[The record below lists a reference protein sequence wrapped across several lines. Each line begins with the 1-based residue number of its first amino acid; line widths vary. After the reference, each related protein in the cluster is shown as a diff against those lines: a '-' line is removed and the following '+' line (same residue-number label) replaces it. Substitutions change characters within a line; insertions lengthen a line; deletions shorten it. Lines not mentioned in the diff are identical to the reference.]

1 MRMHNA
7 DETCGVARAALVLGD
22 WWNVLVLREVARG
35 HVRFD
40 ALAAEIGLS
49 RKVLTERLG
58 GLVAQG
64 VLRRSL
70 YQRRPVRYEYLL
82 TDSGTALLPLLVAMQ
97 DWGDRWV
104 LGDGTLTATADAD
117 GAEHARVHALP
128 GTRLPD
134 GLELPGVSAAG
145 GAGGAEG
152 AGGAGGAEGA
162 GGVGSAEAPVAAV
175 PAAAVPAP
183 AVPAAAALAA
193 PAVPVVAP
201 DAPATVLFTYP
212 GTGVEWGPIPG
223 AAGCTLENRLFRD
236 AWPDF
241 RRAGVAVRGI
251 STQLAHEQQEFA
263 RAERLPFP
271 LLSDAAHQLAAALRL
286 PVFRGAG
293 RLRHK
298 RLILVVDAERTV
310 RHTLFPVTDI
320 PHAVEESLRLAAA
333 LRNPVAGDDR
343 GWLGSAHGG

>member
-7 DETCGVARAALVLGD
+7 DETCGTAQAAMVLGD

-58 GLVAQG
+58 RLVAHG
-64 VLRRSL
+64 VLHRSL

-82 TDSGTALLPLLVAMQ
+82 TDAGAGLLPLLVAMQ

-104 LGDGTLTATADAD
+104 LGDGSLTATAAAD
-117 GAEHARVHALP
+117 GAEHARVRALV

-134 GLELPGVSAAG
+134 GLDL
-145 GAGGAEG
+145 
-152 AGGAGGAEGA
+152 
-162 GGVGSAEAPVAAV
+162 
-175 PAAAVPAP
+175 PAAQGTDVPL
-183 AVPAAAALAA
+183 VS
-193 PAVPVVAP
+193 P

-212 GTGVEWGPIPG
+212 GTGVEWGEPPIPG
-223 AAGCTLENRLFRD
+223 APGCTLENRLFRD
-236 AWPDF
+236 AWPEF
-241 RRAGVAVRGI
+241 RKAGVEIRGI
-251 STQLAHEQQEFA
+251 STQLGHEQAEFA
-263 RAERLPFP
+263 RAEEIPYP

-286 PVFRGAG
+286 PAFRGAG

-310 RHTLFPVTDI
+310 RHTLFPVEDI
-320 PHAVEESLRLAAA
+320 PHAVAESLRLASNRAA
-333 LRNPVAGDDR
+333 ADRSRPSAG
-343 GWLGSAHGG
+343 GGGQGAAGAGPSASASW

>member
-7 DETCGVARAALVLGD
+7 DETCGIAQAALVLGD

-58 GLVAQG
+58 RLVAQG

-82 TDSGTALLPLLVAMQ
+82 TDAGAALLPLLVAMQ

-104 LGDGTLTATADAD
+104 LGDGSLTATAAED
-117 GAEHARVHALP
+117 GAEHARVHALV
-128 GTRLPD
+128 GTRIPD
-134 GLELPGVSAAG
+134 DLQLPGAQGADLPLVS
-145 GAGGAEG
+145 
-152 AGGAGGAEGA
+152 
-162 GGVGSAEAPVAAV
+162 
-175 PAAAVPAP
+175 
-183 AVPAAAALAA
+183 
-193 PAVPVVAP
+193 P

-212 GTGVEWGPIPG
+212 GTGVEWGESIPG
-223 AAGCTLENRLFRD
+223 AVGCTLENRLFRD
-236 AWPDF
+236 AWPEF
-241 RRAGVAVRGI
+241 RRAGVDVRGV
-251 STQLAHEQQEFA
+251 STQLVHEQAEFA
-263 RAERLPFP
+263 RVEEVPYP

-286 PVFRGAG
+286 PTFRGAG

-310 RHTLFPVTDI
+310 RHTLFPVVDI
-320 PHAVEESLRLAAA
+320 PRAVDESLR
-333 LRNPVAGDDR
+333 VAVDCAR
-343 GWLGSAHGG
+343 TA

>member
-7 DETCGVARAALVLGD
+7 DETCGVAQAALVLGD

-35 HVRFD
+35 QVRFD

-64 VLRRSL
+64 VLRRAL

-82 TDSGTALLPLLVAMQ
+82 TDAGTALLPVLVAMQ
-97 DWGDRWV
+97 DWGDRWA
-104 LGDGTLTATADAD
+104 LGDGTLTATAEAG

-128 GTRLPD
+128 GTRLPE
-134 GLELPGVSAAG
+134 GLDLPGTA
-145 GAGGAEG
+145 GAGPGTEG
-152 AGGAGGAEGA
+152 AD
-162 GGVGSAEAPVAAV
+162 V
-175 PAAAVPAP
+175 PLIP
-183 AVPAAAALAA
+183 
-193 PAVPVVAP
+193 P
-201 DAPATVLFTYP
+201 DASATVLFAYP

-241 RRAGVAVRGI
+241 HRAGVAVRGT
-251 STQLAHEQQEFA
+251 STQLPHEQLEFA
-263 RAERLPFP
+263 RAEQLPYP
-271 LLSDAAHQLAAALRL
+271 LVSDAAHQLAAALRL

-320 PHAVEESLRLAAA
+320 PHAVAESLRLAAA
-333 LRNPVAGDDR
+333 LRTPVARDDR
-343 GWLGSAHGG
+343 S